1 MTDAPSIA
9 MSQPELVGQSA
20 VDNRQSIG
28 VGDRSLRLENVSV
41 RYGALAALDGVSL
54 SIAAGE
60 RVGLV
65 GPSGAG
71 KTTLL
76 RLFNGSVRPT
86 AGRATVL
93 GRDVAALS
101 AGALR
106 RLRSSIGFVHQDL
119 SLVPNQRVI
128 RNVLSGKLG
137 QRSLAGSVRMMLF
150 PTRAE
155 AVAVHRILER
165 VGVQEKLYERTD
177 KLSGGQRQRVAI
189 ARALYQ
195 EPAALLADEPVA
207 SVDPARARDT
217 VALLAAISREQGL
230 TLCMSLHNLDLAR
243 EFFPRLIGMRRGKVL
258 FDRPSAELTDEQFAE
273 LYRLGDDEM
282 LQE

>member
-1 MTDAPSIA
+1 MILPAD
-9 MSQPELVGQSA
+9 
-20 VDNRQSIG
+20 
-28 VGDRSLRLENVSV
+28 DRSLRLENVTV
-41 RYGALAALDGVSL
+41 RYGALAALDAVSL
-54 SIAAGE
+54 AVAAGE

-76 RLFNGSVRPT
+76 RLFNGSVRPA
-86 AGRATVL
+86 AGTATVL
-93 GRDVAALS
+93 GRDVATLLPS
-101 AGALR
+101 ELR
-106 RLRSSIGFVHQDL
+106 RLRARIGFVHQDL

-128 RNVLSGKLG
+128 RNVLAGKLG
-137 QRSLAGSVRMMLF
+137 QRSLGSSLRMMLF
-150 PTRAE
+150 PTRSE
-155 AVAVHRILER
+155 AVDVHRILER

-177 KLSGGQRQRVAI
+177 RLSGGQRQRVAI

-217 VALLAAISREQGL
+217 VALLASISREQGL

-243 EFFPRLIGMRRGKVL
+243 EFFPRLVGMRKGRVV
-258 FDRPSAELTDEQFAE
+258 FDRPTAELDDAQFRE
-273 LYRLGDDEM
+273 LYRLTDAEM
-282 LQE
+282 LEDGAGAAAS

>member
-1 MTDAPSIA
+1 MI
-9 MSQPELVGQSA
+9 LA
-20 VDNRQSIG
+20 VD
-28 VGDRSLRLENVSV
+28 DRSLKLENVSV
-41 RYGALAALDGVSL
+41 RFGQLAALDGVSL
-54 SIAAGE
+54 SIAPGE

-86 AGRATVL
+86 GGKAVVL
-93 GRDVAALS
+93 GRDVSALS
-101 AGALR
+101 AGELR
-106 RLRSSIGFVHQDL
+106 RLRSRVGFVHQDL
-119 SLVPNQRVI
+119 SLVPNARVI
-128 RNVLSGKLG
+128 RNVLSGRLG
-137 QRSLAGSVRMMLF
+137 RRGLAGSVRMMLF

-155 AVAVHRILER
+155 AVEVHRILER

-177 KLSGGQRQRVAI
+177 RLSGGQRQRVAI

-217 VALLAAISREQGL
+217 VSLLTSISRESGL

-243 EFFPRLIGMRRGKVL
+243 EFFPRLVGMRGGRVV
-258 FDRPSAELTDEQFAE
+258 FDRRTEELSDSQFAE
-273 LYRLGDDEM
+273 LYQLSKAE
-282 LQE
+282 LLEW

>member
-1 MTDAPSIA
+1 MILAAD
-9 MSQPELVGQSA
+9 
-20 VDNRQSIG
+20 
-28 VGDRSLRLENVSV
+28 DRSLRLENVSV
-41 RYGALAALDGVSL
+41 RYGPLAALEGVSL
-54 SIAAGE
+54 SVNAGE

-76 RLFNGSVRPT
+76 RLFNGSVRPS
-86 AGRATVL
+86 AGKATVL
-93 GRDVAALS
+93 GQDIAQLS
-101 AGALR
+101 ARELR
-106 RLRSSIGFVHQDL
+106 RLRARVGFVHQDL

-128 RNVLSGKLG
+128 RNVLAGKLG
-137 QRSLAGSVRMMLF
+137 QRGLGGAVRMMLF
-150 PTRAE
+150 PTRTE

-177 KLSGGQRQRVAI
+177 RLSGGQRQRVAI

-217 VALLAAISREQGL
+217 VALLASISREQGL

-243 EFFPRLIGMRRGKVL
+243 EFFPRLLGMRCGKVV
-258 FDRPSAELTDEQFAE
+258 FDRVTEDLTDAQFSE
-273 LYRLGDDEM
+273 LYRLSDAEM
-282 LQE
+282 LE

>member
-1 MTDAPSIA
+1 MILAADDP
-9 MSQPELVGQSA
+9 
-20 VDNRQSIG
+20 
-28 VGDRSLRLENVSV
+28 SLRLENVSV
-41 RYGALAALDGVSL
+41 RYGPLAALEGVSL
-54 SIAAGE
+54 SLNAGE

-76 RLFNGSVRPT
+76 RLFNGSVRPS
-86 AGRATVL
+86 AGKATVL
-93 GRDVAALS
+93 GQDIALLS
-101 AGALR
+101 ARELR
-106 RLRSSIGFVHQDL
+106 RLRARVGFVHQDL

-128 RNVLSGKLG
+128 RHVLAGRLG
-137 QRSLAGSVRMMLF
+137 QRSLGGAVRMMLF
-150 PTRAE
+150 PTRTE

-177 KLSGGQRQRVAI
+177 RLSGGQRQRVAI

-217 VALLAAISREQGL
+217 VALLASISREQGL

-243 EFFPRLIGMRRGKVL
+243 EFFPRLVGMRRGRVV
-258 FDRPSAELTDEQFAE
+258 FDRATEELTDAQFSE
-273 LYRLGDDEM
+273 LYRLSDAEM
-282 LQE
+282 LE